1 MDRNIVYP
9 GGIPLDTDLLETN
22 RHAMVAL
29 GALMRAVLGTAPVAD
44 GLAVA
49 PTVPASLAVQVGPGS
64 LTSLATVDATA
75 YGSLAADTASALVK
89 MGVNLATT
97 QFAVTAPASA
107 GQSVTHLIE
116 AAFQEVDATPI
127 VLPYYNAANPAQP
140 YLGPGNTGVA
150 QNTRRL
156 QRVQLQLKPGVPA
169 ATGTQVAPAVDA
181 GWVGLATVTVAQGQ
195 ATVTAAHIAALVTAP
210 TLAFRLP
217 ELRPGFSTMQ
227 SFATNGS
234 FVVPQG
240 VTRLRVRAFGGGGGG
255 GGNTGSGGG
264 GGGGGGG
271 YAEGI
276 FAVGPGQ
283 VIAVAVG
290 AAGSAGG
297 NAGGSAAANSGGNGG
312 ASSFGAFLS
321 AAGGLGGHG
330 SLAGGQGNS
339 GAGGSGSGGA
349 VNMGGSAG
357 NAGHNAGASG
367 FGGHGGAAAAGGG
380 GGAGSSGLPSAG
392 GFPGGGGAGGGGNF
406 GGAGG
411 AAGLVIVEY

>member
-49 PTVPASLAVQVGPGS
+49 PTVPAGMAVQVAPGS
-64 LTSLATVDATA
+64 LTALATVDATA
-75 YGSLAADTASALVK
+75 YGSLPANTGAALVK
-89 MGVNLATT
+89 MGVNLAATE
-97 QFAVTAPASA
+97 FAVPAPVSA

-116 AAFQEVDATPI
+116 AAFQEVDANPI

-150 QNTRRL
+150 QNTRRV

-181 GWVGLATVTVAQGQ
+181 GWVGLATVTVTHGQ
-195 ATVTAAHIAALVTAP
+195 ASVTAAHIAALPTAP
-210 TLAFRLP
+210 GLAFRLP
-217 ELRPGFSTMQ
+217 ELRPGFSAMQ
-227 SFATNGS
+227 SYTANGS

-240 VTRLRVRAFGGGGGG
+240 VTRLRVRAIGGGGGG
-255 GGNTGSGGG
+255 GGNFGNGGG

-283 VIAVAVG
+283 VIAVTVG
-290 AAGSAGG
+290 AAGAAGT
-297 NAGGSAAANSGGNGG
+297 NGSGTASGNSGGNGG

-321 AAGGLGGHG
+321 AAGGQGGG
-330 SLAGGQGNS
+330 GALAGGQGNS
-339 GAGGSGSGGA
+339 GPGGSGSGGA
-349 VNMGGSAG
+349 VNMAGSAG
-357 NAGHNAGASG
+357 NAGLNAGPNG
-367 FGGHGGAAAAGGG
+367 FGGHGGAASAGGG
-380 GGAGSSGLPSAG
+380 GGAASSGLPSAG
-392 GFPGGGGAGGGGNF
+392 GFPGGGGAGGGGGF
-406 GGAGG
+406 AG
-411 AAGLVIVEY
+411 AAGAPGLVIVEF